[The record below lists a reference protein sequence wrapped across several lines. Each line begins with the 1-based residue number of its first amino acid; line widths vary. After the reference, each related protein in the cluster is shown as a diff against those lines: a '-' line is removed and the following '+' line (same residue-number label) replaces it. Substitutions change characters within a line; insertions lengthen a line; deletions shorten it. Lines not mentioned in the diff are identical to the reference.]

1 MTGQHRLARRTLLAG
16 GLLPLTAAFSTAA
29 SSPPPLL
36 HGPGPL
42 GEKLTGDSP
51 SAARP
56 SAARPS
62 AAPSHAAPRNAAPWS
77 DTLRTRA
84 ASLGEAGLL
93 HSYDVAG
100 LSAFDLTQVNAAY
113 VYDNA
118 LAGLALLAS
127 GDAAAARRIGDALV
141 LAQTHDRFYTDGRLR
156 NAYRAGAA
164 PARGFYTLSGWWDD
178 AGGRWLE
185 DAYQVGTATGVVAW
199 AMLLWIRL
207 GPDYRAAANR
217 AADWVEANVRAPR
230 GYTGG
235 FLGFEPAPQ
244 RLTWV
249 STEHNIDL
257 AAAFA
262 ALGRTA
268 AADHASAFVAS
279 MWQPGEG
286 RFATG
291 LTPDGAVNLHSAVDA
306 NLWPL
311 LAPRA
316 RAEWRHAFDW
326 VLSRHGLPADGP
338 VAEMQGVDFD
348 TDRDGIWLE
357 GTAITALVARRL
369 GQDAIAARFMET
381 LHAQTSSGG
390 LIYASTTPT
399 LTTGLSTGLDTRAPD
414 FLYYRRPHLAPT
426 AWAVLAGTVTD
437 PF

>member
-1 MTGQHRLARRTLLAG
+1 MTGPSRLARRTLLAG
-16 GLLPLTAAFSTAA
+16 GLLPLTAALSPAA

-42 GEKLTGDSP
+42 EESLTGATP
-51 SAARP
+51 SVAR
-56 SAARPS
+56 AS
-62 AAPSHAAPRNAAPWS
+62 AAPPDPAPWAG
-77 DTLRTRA
+77 TLRTRTA
-84 ASLGEAGLL
+84 ALGGPGLL

-100 LSAFDLTQVNAAY
+100 LDAFDLTHVNAAY

-118 LAGLALLAS
+118 LAGLALLAV
-127 GDAAAARRIGDALV
+127 GDAAGARRIADALV
-141 LAQTHDRFYTDGRLR
+141 QAQTHDRFYTDGRLR

-164 PARGFYTLSGWWDD
+164 PARGCYPLSGWWDD
-178 AGGRWLE
+178 AAGRWLE
-185 DAYQVGTATGVVAW
+185 DAYQAGTATGVVAW

-207 GPDYRAAANR
+207 GPDYRAAAER
-217 AADWVEANVRAPR
+217 AADWVEAKLRAPR
-230 GYTGG
+230 GYAGG
-235 FLGFEPAPQ
+235 FLGFEPNPL

-262 ALGRTA
+262 GLGRTA
-268 AADHASAFVAS
+268 AAAHASAFVDS

-291 LTPDGAVNLHSAVDA
+291 LTPDGTVNLHAAVDA

-311 LAPRA
+311 LAPGA
-316 RAEWRHAFDW
+316 RQEWRRAFDW
-326 VLSRHGLPADGP
+326 VISRHGLPADGP
-338 VAEMQGVDFD
+338 LAEMQGVDFN

-357 GTAITALVARRL
+357 GTAMTALVARRL
-369 GQDAIAARFMET
+369 GRTAIASRLMET
-381 LHAQTSSGG
+381 LHAQTSPGG
-390 LIYASTTPT
+390 LIYASTTPR

-414 FLYYRRPHLAPT
+414 FYYYRRPHLAPT
-426 AWAVLAGTVTD
+426 AWAVLAGTGTD